1 MSEAGAAVR
10 SLVFESGK
18 ASPEMT
24 HDLKVL
30 GGGKMQDGIK
40 RLASFFMEEG
50 KERGYLQG
58 ERAGVIKGV
67 AGTLFVGSLIA
78 GGCWIAERCRI
89 NKIIKEHEKEGM
101 KIIRIMEQKA
111 SGESEIIESEEVE
124 EVQKEEQ
131 V

>member
-50 KERGYLQG
+50 RERGYLQG
-58 ERAGVIKGV
+58 ERTGTIKGV

-101 KIIRIMEQKA
+101 KIIRVMEQKA
-111 SGESEIIESEEVE
+111 SEEPEIIEAKEVE
-124 EVQKEEQ
+124 
-131 V
+131 

>member
-1 MSEAGAAVR
+1 MSEAGATVR

-18 ASPEMT
+18 ASSEMT

-30 GGGKMQDGIK
+30 GGGKMQDGVK

-50 KERGYLQG
+50 RQRGYLQG
-58 ERAGVIKGV
+58 ERAGIIKGV
-67 AGTLFVGSLIA
+67 AGTLFVGSVIA
-78 GGCWIAERCRI
+78 GGYWIAERCRI

-101 KIIRIMEQKA
+101 KIIRVMKQETSEKP
-111 SGESEIIESEEVE
+111 EIIEAEEVE
-124 EVQKEEQ
+124 QVKKEEE

>member
-18 ASPEMT
+18 ASAEMT

-30 GGGKMQDGIK
+30 GGGKMQDGVK

-50 KERGYLQG
+50 RQRGYLQG
-58 ERAGVIKGV
+58 ERAGTIKGV
-67 AGTLFVGSLIA
+67 AGTLFVGSVIA
-78 GGCWIAERCRI
+78 GGYWLAERCRI

-101 KIIRIMEQKA
+101 KIIRVMEQETA
-111 SGESEIIESEEVE
+111 EEPEIIKTEEV
-124 EVQKEEQ
+124 VKEEE
-131 V
+131 

>member
-50 KERGYLQG
+50 RERGYLQG
-58 ERAGVIKGV
+58 EKAGTIKGV

-101 KIIRIMEQKA
+101 KIIRVMEQKA
-111 SGESEIIESEEVE
+111 SEEPEIIEAKEGE
-124 EVQKEEQ
+124 EVQKEE
-131 V
+131 

>member
-50 KERGYLQG
+50 RERGYLQG
-58 ERAGVIKGV
+58 ERTGTIKGV

-78 GGCWIAERCRI
+78 GGCWIAERHRTK
-89 NKIIKEHEKEGM
+89 KIIKEHEKEGM
-101 KIIRIMEQKA
+101 KIIRVMEQKA
-111 SGESEIIESEEVE
+111 SEEPEIIEAKEVE
-124 EVQKEEQ
+124 
-131 V
+131 

>member
-10 SLVFESGK
+10 SLVFESDK

-50 KERGYLQG
+50 RECGYLQG
-58 ERAGVIKGV
+58 ERAGIIKGA

-89 NKIIKEHEKEGM
+89 NQIIKEHEKEGM
-101 KIIRIMEQKA
+101 KIIRVMEQKA
-111 SGESEIIESEEVE
+111 SEEPEIIEAKEGE
-124 EVQKEEQ
+124 EVQKEE
-131 V
+131 

>member
-1 MSEAGAAVR
+1 MSEAGEAVR

-18 ASPEMT
+18 TGPEMT

-50 KERGYLQG
+50 RERGYLQG
-58 ERAGVIKGV
+58 ERVGTIKGV

-101 KIIRIMEQKA
+101 KIIRVMEQKA
-111 SGESEIIESEEVE
+111 SEESEIIEAKEVE
-124 EVQKEEQ
+124 EVQKEE
-131 V
+131 

>member
-18 ASPEMT
+18 ASSEMT

-50 KERGYLQG
+50 RERGYLQG
-58 ERAGVIKGV
+58 ERAGTIKGV

-101 KIIRIMEQKA
+101 KIIRVMEQKA
-111 SGESEIIESEEVE
+111 SEEPEIIEAKEGE
-124 EVQKEEQ
+124 EVQKEE
-131 V
+131 

>member
-50 KERGYLQG
+50 RERGYLQG
-58 ERAGVIKGV
+58 ERAGSIKGV

-101 KIIRIMEQKA
+101 KIIRVMEQKA
-111 SGESEIIESEEVE
+111 SEEPEIIEAKEGE
-124 EVQKEEQ
+124 EVQKEE
-131 V
+131 

>member
-50 KERGYLQG
+50 RERGYLQG
-58 ERAGVIKGV
+58 ERAGTIKGV

-101 KIIRIMEQKA
+101 KIIRVMEQKA
-111 SGESEIIESEEVE
+111 SEEPEIIEAKEGE
-124 EVQKEEQ
+124 EVQKEE
-131 V
+131 

>member
-50 KERGYLQG
+50 RERGYLQG
-58 ERAGVIKGV
+58 ERAGTIKGV

-101 KIIRIMEQKA
+101 KIIRVMEQKA
-111 SGESEIIESEEVE
+111 SEEPEIIEAKERE
-124 EVQKEEQ
+124 EVQKEE
-131 V
+131 

>member
-50 KERGYLQG
+50 RERGYLQG
-58 ERAGVIKGV
+58 ERAGTIKGV

-89 NKIIKEHEKEGM
+89 NKIIKEHEKERM
-101 KIIRIMEQKA
+101 KIIRVMEQKA
-111 SGESEIIESEEVE
+111 SEEPEIIEAKEGE
-124 EVQKEEQ
+124 EVQKEE
-131 V
+131 

>member
-18 ASPEMT
+18 AGPEMT

-50 KERGYLQG
+50 RERGYLQG
-58 ERAGVIKGV
+58 ERAGTIKGV

-78 GGCWIAERCRI
+78 RGCWIAEWCRI

-101 KIIRIMEQKA
+101 KIIRVMEQKA
-111 SGESEIIESEEVE
+111 SEEPEIIEAKEGE
-124 EVQKEEQ
+124 EVQKEE
-131 V
+131 

>member
-50 KERGYLQG
+50 RERGYLQG
-58 ERAGVIKGV
+58 ERAGTIKGV

-78 GGCWIAERCRI
+78 GGCWIAERCRL

-101 KIIRIMEQKA
+101 KIIRVMEQETSEK
-111 SGESEIIESEEVE
+111 SEIIEAEEA
-124 EVQKEEQ
+124 EQ
-131 V
+131 VKKEKEV